1 VVACIADLCLVFV
14 YDHDAMAFRKVT
26 NKGFRKFIGK
36 FSSFI
41 HKKII
46 AYESRLERDF
56 LYLVEWDHLDV
67 LGVWEQACRV
77 HYFDN
82 GRRRR
87 FTIDFLIKRKRKT
100 QMIEI
105 KYSTRAEQPK
115 HQAAFR
121 AARKAANREGYEF
134 KVYTEKT
141 IRQQPRLDNIK
152 LLIYYQRTIIH
163 PQHQILCR
171 DFFRSPS
178 KAYLGELTHFFN
190 SKGVETTTVFALL
203 RWRVVG
209 FDINQPLIPE
219 AIVYLPGK
227 DE

>member
-1 VVACIADLCLVFV
+1 
-14 YDHDAMAFRKVT
+14 MAFRKVT

-36 FSSFI
+36 FASYI

-56 LYLVEWDHLDV
+56 LYLVEWDHMDV
-67 LGVWEQACRV
+67 LEVWEQACRV
-77 HYFDN
+77 HYFFD

-87 FTIDFLIKRKRKT
+87 FTIDFLIKRKKKK

-105 KYSTRAEQPK
+105 KYSTRAKQPK
-115 HQAAFR
+115 YQAAFR
-121 AARKAANREGYEF
+121 AARKAATREGYEF

-141 IRQQPRLDNIK
+141 IRQQPRLDNVK
-152 LLIYYQRTIIH
+152 LLIYYQRTAVH
-163 PQHQILCR
+163 PHHQVLCQE
-171 DFFRSPS
+171 FFKNRVQASLQELMEFFQS
-178 KAYLGELTHFFN
+178 NEVEKAVVY
-190 SKGVETTTVFALL
+190 ALL
-203 RWRVVG
+203 RWGIVG

-227 DE
+227 DQ